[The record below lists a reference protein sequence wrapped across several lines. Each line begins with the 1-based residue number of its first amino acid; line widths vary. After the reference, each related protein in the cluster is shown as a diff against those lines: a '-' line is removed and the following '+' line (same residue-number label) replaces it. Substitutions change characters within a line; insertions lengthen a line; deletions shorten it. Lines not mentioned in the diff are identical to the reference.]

1 MEEKSAINYLVVLIM
16 VVFCLPLAFVFIP
29 INDQD
34 LKGVTV
40 EINKPEWKQEDWLS
54 GEFQKK
60 FEWFFD
66 YNLGFRKAG
75 VRTAN
80 QINYWLGV
88 QRKEVI
94 VGKEN
99 ELMGGEYI
107 DAYYGKDFLGED
119 SIRRIIVRLISF
131 KMELEKRGTKF
142 FVVLAPGK
150 TRLSP
155 DRIPDEFR
163 SNKTV
168 VTNYDF
174 FVTGL
179 KHANIP
185 TINFQDWFS
194 VIDKKS
200 PYPLFSNL
208 GIHWSAYS
216 STIATDSMLGYM
228 EQLLAKKVN
237 RIAFKEVMSSQEA
250 FGTDKDML
258 ELMNLWYPIAPN
270 RPLGY
275 FKTELKES
283 SESYKPSV
291 LAVGDS
297 YYWNVIYTGVPAKY
311 FADGSVYFY
320 YNSTAYFKNGNSVP
334 VNQLNLLETVRGKD
348 VVMFLYSEPNLRKLG
363 NGIDSAYLSL
373 LQKDSSF
380 SNVIH
385 K

>member
-1 MEEKSAINYLVVLIM
+1 MEKKIVTDYLVTLIM
-16 VVFCLPLAFVFIP
+16 VIFCLPLAFAFIP
-29 INDQD
+29 INDLN

-40 EINKPEWKQEDWLS
+40 EITKPEWKQDDWLS

-119 SIRRIIVRLISF
+119 SIRRIITRLASF
-131 KMELEKRGTKF
+131 KTELENKGTRF
-142 FVVLAPGK
+142 FVVLAPSK
-150 TRLSP
+150 TRLYP
-155 DRIPDEFR
+155 DRIPDAFR
-163 SNKTV
+163 RKETV
-168 VTNYDF
+168 TTNYDF
-174 FVTGL
+174 FVNGL
-179 KHANIP
+179 KDANIP

-194 VIDKKS
+194 ILDKKS

-216 STIATDSMLGYM
+216 STIATDSLLGYM
-228 EQLLAKKVN
+228 GQLLGKKVN
-237 RIAFKEVMSSQEA
+237 RIGFKEIATSYDA
-250 FGTDKDML
+250 LDTDKDML
-258 ELMNLWYPIAPN
+258 ELMNLWYPIALN
-270 RPLGY
+270 KPLGY
-275 FKTELKES
+275 FKTELNES
-283 SESYKPSV
+283 PESYRPSV
-291 LAVGDS
+291 LTVGDS
-297 YYWNVIYTGVPAKY
+297 YYWNVIYTGVPARY
-311 FADGSVYFY
+311 FADGSVYLY
-320 YNSTAYFKNGNSVP
+320 YNSTAYFKNGSSVP
-334 VNQLNLLETVRGKD
+334 VSQLDILKMLKGKD
-348 VVMFLYSEPNLRKLG
+348 IVMFIYSEPNLCRFG

-373 LQKDSSF
+373 LQKDSLSG
-380 SNVIH
+380 NVIH
-385 K
+385 E